1 MARSTVPNFIRP
13 PSEGWSDIHAE
24 TIGGSQMKPFFF
36 EVVGAISQVLQ
47 LAEPPNWTEATRLEA
62 DLGMDSGLM
71 LELIMQI
78 EETIPGVV
86 IDQATLSYDQFETIG
101 SVCGFVCASQQQEA
115 VV

>member
-1 MARSTVPNFIRP
+1 
-13 PSEGWSDIHAE
+13 
-24 TIGGSQMKPFFF
+24 MKPFFS

-47 LAEPPNWTEATRLEA
+47 LLETPNWNDATRLEA

-86 IDQATLSYDQFETIG
+86 IDQATLSYEQFETIG
-101 SVCGFVCASQQQEA
+101 SVCDFVRTSQQQEA
-115 VV
+115 IA